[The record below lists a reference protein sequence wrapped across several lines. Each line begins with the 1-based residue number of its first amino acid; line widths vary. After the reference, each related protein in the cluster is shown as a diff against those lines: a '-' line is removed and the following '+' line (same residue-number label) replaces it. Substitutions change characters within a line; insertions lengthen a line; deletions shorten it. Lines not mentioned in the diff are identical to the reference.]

1 MSERELIERAI
12 ESARCRIYRV
22 QASAM
27 GGSVQHQA
35 KADDQAK
42 LQVVTIKALEKQIPK
57 KPTIEDDFD
66 YGEGYVCPICES
78 FLHYVVDDDEHYRT
92 NYCLHCGQKLDWGNE
107 DAE

>member
-1 MSERELIERAI
+1 MIYELELIERAI

-57 KPTIEDDFD
+57 KPIDVRILADLHIAL
-66 YGEGYVCPICES
+66 CPICNEGINS
-78 FLHYVVDDDEHYRT
+78 QMNFCDK
-92 NYCLHCGQKLDWGNE
+92 CGNKIDWSDE
-107 DAE
+107 DATN